1 MIQVFLVCLTA
12 LLVKLGHWIYT
23 QTNHRPCNGKLP
35 PGSMGFPIIGETI
48 FCWSQISRILPS
60 ICEGFILPSQIRFFE
75 RAFWVR
81 HKFLVANRHFFCS
94 EMSSPIA
101 MEVPSMVMNKIK
113 YFSIWLLSSID
124 LIKDAL
130 LSRQFGTS
138 SWQLDTSLSSTC
150 WLGVKLTLAQRHMR
164 EYRAKV
170 SPATIQ
176 FPL

>member
-1 MIQVFLVCLTA
+1 MKCKVINIVNKLNKLNKQLNLYTILTNS
-12 LLVKLGHWIYT
+12 K
-23 QTNHRPCNGKLP
+23 
-35 PGSMGFPIIGETI
+35 E
-48 FCWSQISRILPS
+48 ISRTQEYHS
-60 ICEGFILPSQIRFFE
+60 IVPDMHC
-75 RAFWVR
+75 V
-81 HKFLVANRHFFCS
+81 K
-94 EMSSPIA
+94 MSSPIA